1 MLKSSYERIEEV
13 TAICASAAEDFDN
26 LPLPDPLEKEGQKED
41 LEEVQLGERLSPQE
55 RAQAHSLIREKGTTF
70 SNLPGY
76 TLLATHRVE
85 TPGQTPLR
93 QPPYRIPESVKD
105 NMRKE
110 IEEMLQLGV
119 IEHSESPWAS
129 PVVLVPKRDGTTRFC
144 VDYRRLNDETVSD
157 AYSMP
162 RIDELLDKMARGQYL
177 TTIDLCKGSEV
188 KVKVQSEAGAA
199 PLQIR
204 VEAPGLRAEEN
215 MSELTTV
222 LYSLLMA
229 VLTAD
234 GLIVTT
240 KAPLISAMRDENV
253 TIPCEFSDFI
263 PGRGM
268 NVQWMK
274 SQNGNRTEVFQY
286 IPGRPQI
293 FRAGYYMEEESEI
306 QSGNAALHISRV
318 QFSDDGEYICTV
330 IVIPD
335 YNEGKSTLEVSAVPS
350 AALIPGDA
358 IRVELGSEK
367 VVSCDISNFYPED
380 ITIRWVRHEKDSTK
394 RVILN
399 KGTCTGDTIT
409 NTDGTFSTSS
419 HLTLYPTMGD
429 DGYKYSCVV
438 KHRSLQQDLVKNFTL
453 TVTER
458 EDNYGAVVAA
468 MICTILGMAVLLS
481 AGFLYYQVIKKE
493 PPSVSEITGGE
504 PLIDL
509 SRTTLTCHIMN
520 FKPNDLEISL
530 CLKRRG
536 GEMKEVHTWRSRDLT
551 RVGMDDV
558 EQQRLMNGNVNHTQR
573 PLELDLKAD
582 VKLNRS
588 RLLRCIS
595 WRRLSTY
602 SCQCSIHITPSFA
615 EDNGAEFS
623 VRVSHPAL
631 TEPSSQQRT
640 LQVIGV
646 APRLLKIFSPPYMT
660 HEVPMMLACPIN
672 GFKSKTLHITWLK
685 KDREDQETEIV
696 RWPSDDGADVNDDVH
711 NVIESEHDDKSYSIF
726 STLKVKPTVTCDDG
740 VKYICRTFHP
750 ATSQSAEQ
758 ALVMAVTAVPVLGPI
773 QQTKGELHVMEEMNL
788 TCKIHSFYPAPIEVT
803 WRTEDGQVL
812 NSTLTY
818 SLPDP
823 AGLYQVTSSM
833 SYCPTLKDL
842 KKTFTCEVRHGS
854 TGVTRKTTW
863 KLEDLISEP
872 TVSDISCIPPSPE
885 PGTSVTFSCDVSD
898 LYSTDLTVL
907 WFRNNQKMSE
917 EKCKKTFQ
925 PDPES
930 GTYRGT
936 VEVNCLVTPDFYEQE
951 IRMELNDSKQIIER
965 KFRFTLAGSPV
976 LSDITSE
983 PSDARYGQPVTL
995 RCKVTNAKPKDVEV
1009 KWLKSDKPLE
1019 SGQGVAK
1026 QIPEE
1031 DGSVS
1036 CSLQITATALDYAK
1050 AYTCSVKPKNTTA
1063 TLKKT
1068 HYIKL
1073 PDRAPKFSDI
1083 SVRPERPVAGKEAT
1097 FTATISGFT
1106 PDIRVKWYKEFDP
1119 FPSDFVTTS
1128 DPQIGKDSLCTCS
1141 SSLRFSPQDND
1152 HGASIR
1158 CEVTHSVT
1166 KNLYEQLCTLR
1177 LSGRT
1182 SDGHLPLATPHSG
1195 CQDLLLLPH
1204 RPPSSGHLKPPL
1216 KTKGIQCLTE
1226 NPRVGGEVTLTCYVD
1241 GCDADHSEFSWRKGM
1256 FPIDSGIENWTLE
1269 DGSGSFSTVTFT
1281 AQETDRD
1288 CTMICEVNYNFQIQE
1303 EHFTLKL
1310 Q

>member
-1 MLKSSYERIEEV
+1 
-13 TAICASAAEDFDN
+13 
-26 LPLPDPLEKEGQKED
+26 
-41 LEEVQLGERLSPQE
+41 
-55 RAQAHSLIREKGTTF
+55 
-70 SNLPGY
+70 
-76 TLLATHRVE
+76 
-85 TPGQTPLR
+85 
-93 QPPYRIPESVKD
+93 
-105 NMRKE
+105 
-110 IEEMLQLGV
+110 
-119 IEHSESPWAS
+119 
-129 PVVLVPKRDGTTRFC
+129 
-144 VDYRRLNDETVSD
+144 
-157 AYSMP
+157 
-162 RIDELLDKMARGQYL
+162 
-177 TTIDLCKGSEV
+177 
-188 KVKVQSEAGAA
+188 
-199 PLQIR
+199 
-204 VEAPGLRAEEN
+204 
-215 MSELTTV
+215 
-222 LYSLLMA
+222 
-229 VLTAD
+229 
-234 GLIVTT
+234 
-240 KAPLISAMRDENV
+240 
-253 TIPCEFSDFI
+253 
-263 PGRGM
+263 
-268 NVQWMK
+268 
-274 SQNGNRTEVFQY
+274 
-286 IPGRPQI
+286 
-293 FRAGYYMEEESEI
+293 
-306 QSGNAALHISRV
+306 
-318 QFSDDGEYICTV
+318 
-330 IVIPD
+330 
-335 YNEGKSTLEVSAVPS
+335 
-350 AALIPGDA
+350 
-358 IRVELGSEK
+358 
-367 VVSCDISNFYPED
+367 
-380 ITIRWVRHEKDSTK
+380 
-394 RVILN
+394 
-399 KGTCTGDTIT
+399 
-409 NTDGTFSTSS
+409 
-419 HLTLYPTMGD
+419 
-429 DGYKYSCVV
+429 
-438 KHRSLQQDLVKNFTL
+438 
-453 TVTER
+453 
-458 EDNYGAVVAA
+458 
-468 MICTILGMAVLLS
+468 
-481 AGFLYYQVIKKE
+481 
-493 PPSVSEITGGE
+493 
-504 PLIDL
+504 
-509 SRTTLTCHIMN
+509 
-520 FKPNDLEISL
+520 
-530 CLKRRG
+530 
-536 GEMKEVHTWRSRDLT
+536 
-551 RVGMDDV
+551 
-558 EQQRLMNGNVNHTQR
+558 
-573 PLELDLKAD
+573 
-582 VKLNRS
+582 
-588 RLLRCIS
+588 
-595 WRRLSTY
+595 
-602 SCQCSIHITPSFA
+602 
-615 EDNGAEFS
+615 
-623 VRVSHPAL
+623 
-631 TEPSSQQRT
+631 
-640 LQVIGV
+640 
-646 APRLLKIFSPPYMT
+646 MT

-685 KDREDQETEIV
+685 KDKEDQETEIV
-696 RWPSDDGADVNDDVH
+696 RWDSDDGADVNDDVH

-726 STLKVKPTVTCDDG
+726 SALKVKPTVNCDDG

-750 ATSQSAEQ
+750 ATNQSAEQ

-803 WRTEDGQVL
+803 WCTEDGRVL
-812 NSTLTY
+812 NSTL
-818 SLPDP
+818 SDPLPDS

-833 SYCPTLKDL
+833 NYCPTLKDL
-842 KKTFTCEVRHGS
+842 KKTFTCEVKHES
-854 TGVTRKTTW
+854 TGATRKTTW

-898 LYSTDLTVL
+898 LYSTDFTVL

-936 VEVNCLVTPDFYEQE
+936 VEVNCLVTPDFYE
-951 IRMELNDSKQIIER
+951 IRMELNDSKHIIEK

-995 RCKVTNAKPKDVEV
+995 RCRVTNAKPKDVEV

-1026 QIPEE
+1026 QIPEA

-1050 AYTCSVKPKNTTA
+1050 AYTCSVKPKNMTA

-1073 PDRAPKFSDI
+1073 PDRAPKFSEI

-1141 SSLRFSPQDND
+1141 SSLRFTPQDND

-1166 KNLYEQLCTLR
+1166 KKLYEQPYTLR

-1182 SDGHLPLATPHSG
+1182 SDGHLPLATPH
-1195 CQDLLLLPH
+1195 
-1204 RPPSSGHLKPPL
+1204 SGHLKPPL

-1256 FPIDSGIENWTLE
+1256 FPIDSGIENRTLE

-1288 CTMICEVNYNFQIQE
+1288 CTMICEVNYNLQIQE